1 MGGDRDRAVAVAGT
15 GTVSGAGAGAAAEV
29 GAEADTGGCSPSGCH
44 ATCHMLHAVMTSL

>member
-1 MGGDRDRAVAVAGT
+1 MGGGGAEAVAGT
-15 GTVSGAGAGAAAEV
+15 GNGTGAEAAAAAGAEV

>member
-1 MGGDRDRAVAVAGT
+1 MGGDGAEAVAGT
-15 GTVSGAGAGAAAEV
+15 GNGTGAEAAAGAEV

>member
-15 GTVSGAGAGAAAEV
+15 GTVSGAGAGAAGEV

>member
-1 MGGDRDRAVAVAGT
+1 MGGGGAEAVAETGNGT
-15 GTVSGAGAGAAAEV
+15 GAEAAAGAEV